1 MVPRLHCRVTTR
13 RMDESAI
20 IDWYDVAEQVAN
32 GRFTGHACP
41 LCGARPLE
49 TSTEGA
55 MVRVRCPTCGE
66 GFEARLG
73 HGRDDALYA
82 EAQEMAARQRAAK
95 AAAARA
101 TRAHARRSGRARRPQ
116 RRPLCRRSCRRGP
129 APPDRRG
136 PTHRVERTRAGGA
149 ASAEETVELVATGGK
164 RR

>member
-1 MVPRLHCRVTTR
+1 
-13 RMDESAI
+13 MDESAI

-95 AAAARA
+95 AAAAPPPA
-101 TRAHARRSGRARRPQ
+101 PTPGDPAAPVARSGAPLPAFVSSRPRAPGPPRADSSRRTNPSRG
-116 RRPLCRRSCRRGP
+116 RRLRRRNRGTGRYRRKTP
-129 APPDRRG
+129 
-136 PTHRVERTRAGGA
+136 VIWTR
-149 ASAEETVELVATGGK
+149 
-164 RR
+164 